1 MLAMPVGTN
10 TVIFPKMIDEECG
23 TSASALFTSHIL
35 CLATI
40 PLLVSR
46 ML

>member
-1 MLAMPVGTN
+1 MSASRTGV
-10 TVIFPKMIDEECG
+10 FPKMIDEECR